1 MRNVTKQK
9 EQEAGFHLDLG
20 NYARILWRKKY
31 FMLVPLAIAFI
42 VASVGVRF
50 LVPEYE
56 STSVIRVLT
65 PSTSTGDV
73 DQMMRGGGGRNTRDE
88 KTKKQMETDLLGSNF
103 LDELI
108 KKLGIDRDPEVIA
121 KAELAHQQYPALSTE
136 ELVFRRLREF
146 LKKRIK
152 IEEGGGSGTFKIA
165 YSDPNPDACY
175 VIADAITQLYIDMQ
189 RKQAMTTLSVV
200 SDFSEEQLT
209 VAKDRL
215 DKSEKEL
222 SDFQEAL
229 AGRTVSTANPVNDK
243 NVAIAEKLRTDTD
256 LTVRASEST
265 LDKIRGRIAGALGSV
280 PSSDAVMRDPETSK
294 LSNELGV
301 RRENEL
307 LIEIGSDSHSSDPSM
322 DPVVTTQQ
330 ALQRRLSQLSDEAY
344 PNVPVDYRPLLV
356 EYFYQQCEVKA
367 YRRKLQRLDSYV
379 GGFRMQVARNPG
391 EETELQRLKDEVER
405 NRTLYDKFKDQQ
417 NNARIGEAVTQN
429 TTLGTTV
436 TVLEAPAKP
445 VSPVRP
451 DKIKILV
458 LCFLFGATVGAA
470 GLLLT
475 EFTDSSYRSV
485 DDVEKQLGLRVL
497 GTIPRV
503 GNARWVSETS
513 RKRTVIWVAVCV
525 TFVCV
530 FISAFYFYGKS
541 SREHLIDL
549 NPSVSTKTEAPQP

>member
-1 MRNVTKQK
+1 MRNVTQQK
-9 EQEAGFHLDLG
+9 EQEPGFHLDLG

-31 FMLVPLAIAFI
+31 FLLVPLAIAFI

-56 STSVIRVLT
+56 SSSLIRIGT
-65 PSTSTGDV
+65 PSTSGEMDQLTGV
-73 DQMMRGGGGRNTRDE
+73 RGGRGGRDD
-88 KTKKQMETDLLGSNF
+88 KTKKQLETDLLGSSF
-103 LDELI
+103 LNDLI

-121 KAELAHQQYPALSTE
+121 KAEITHQQYPALSTE
-136 ELVFRRLREF
+136 EIVFRRLREF

-152 IEEGGGSGTFKIA
+152 VDDSGALGTFRLV

-175 VIADAITQLYIDMQ
+175 VIADAITQLYIDTQ
-189 RKQAMTTLSVV
+189 RKQTMTGLRDVQE
-200 SDFSEEQLT
+200 FSQEQLT
-209 VAKDRL
+209 IAKDRL
-215 DKSEKEL
+215 DKSEREL
-222 SDFQEAL
+222 ADFQERIASVV
-229 AGRTVSTANPVNDK
+229 VSTANPVGAT
-243 NVAIAEKLRTDTD
+243 NVAIAEKLRTDLD

-265 LDKIRGRIAGALGSV
+265 LSKISQRIAGALGSM
-280 PSSDAVMRDPETSK
+280 PSGDAVARDPETAK
-294 LSNELGV
+294 LVNELGV

-307 LIEIGSDSHSSDPSM
+307 LIEISGSDGRNTDPSL
-322 DPVVTTQQ
+322 DPVVATQQ
-330 ALQRRLSQLSDEAY
+330 ALQRRLSQLSDESYA
-344 PNVPVDYRPLLV
+344 NVPIDYRPLLV
-356 EYFYQQCEVKA
+356 EYFYQQSEVRA

-379 GGFRMQVARNPG
+379 GQFRSQVAQNPAQ
-391 EETELQRLKDEVER
+391 ETELQRLKDEVDR
-405 NRTLYDKFKDQQ
+405 NRTLYDKFKDSQQ
-417 NNARIGEAVTQN
+417 NASIGEAVTQN
-429 TTLGTTV
+429 QTLGTTV

-485 DDVEKQLGLRVL
+485 DDVEKQLSLRVL

-549 NPSVSTKTEAPQP
+549 NPSMSTQTEAPQP

>member
-1 MRNVTKQK
+1 MRNVTQHK
-9 EQEAGFHLDLG
+9 EQEPGFHLDLG

-31 FMLVPLAIAFI
+31 FLLVPLAIAFI

-50 LVPEYE
+50 LIPEYE
-56 STSVIRVLT
+56 ASSVIRIGN
-65 PSTSTGDV
+65 SSASADV
-73 DQMMRGGGGRNTRDE
+73 DPLTGNRGGRRSQDE
-88 KTKKQMETDLLGSNF
+88 KTKKQLETDLLGSSF
-103 LDELI
+103 LDDLI

-121 KAELAHQQYPALSTE
+121 KAEIAHQQYPALSTE

-152 IEEGGGSGTFKIA
+152 VDDAGGSGTFRVVYA
-165 YSDPNPDACY
+165 DPNPDACY
-175 VIADAITQLYIDMQ
+175 VIADAITQLYIDTQ
-189 RKQAMTTLSVV
+189 RKQAMTSLSVV

-222 SDFQEAL
+222 SDFQEGL
-229 AGRTVSTANPVNDK
+229 AGRTISIANPVNDK
-243 NVAIAEKLRTDTD
+243 NVAIAEKLRTDLD

-265 LDKIRGRIAGALGSV
+265 LDKIRGRISGALGSV
-280 PSSDAVMRDPETSK
+280 PSSEPVTRDLETSK

-307 LIEIGSDSHSSDPSM
+307 LIEIGSETHSSDPSL

-367 YRRKLQRLDSYV
+367 SRRKLQKLDNYL
-379 GGFRMQVARNPG
+379 GQFRSQVALAPQQ
-391 EETELQRLKDEVER
+391 ETELQRLKDEVER
-405 NRTLYDKFKDQQ
+405 NRTLYDKFKDSQ
-417 NNARIGEAVTQN
+417 NNTRINEAVTQN
-429 TTLGTTV
+429 TTLGTAV

>member
-1 MRNVTKQK
+1 MRNIGQHK
-9 EQEAGFHLDLG
+9 EQDPGFHLDLG

-31 FMLVPLAIAFI
+31 FLLVPLAIAFI

-56 STSVIRVLT
+56 ASSLIRIGNPNVPTSDAGQYV
-65 PSTSTGDV
+65 P
-73 DQMMRGGGGRNTRDE
+73 GGRSNRDE
-88 KTKKQMETDLLGSNF
+88 KTKKQLETDLLGSSF
-103 LDELI
+103 LDDLI

-121 KAELAHQQYPALSTE
+121 KAEIAHQTYPALSTE
-136 ELVFRRLREF
+136 ELVFRRLRDF

-152 IEEGGGSGTFKIA
+152 VDDEGGSATFRVS

-175 VIADAITQLYIDMQ
+175 VIADAITQLYIDTQ
-189 RKQAMTTLSVV
+189 RKQTVQSLNNVQTYT
-200 SDFSEEQLT
+200 DEQLA
-209 VAKDRL
+209 VYKDRL
-215 DKSEKEL
+215 DKSEKDL
-222 SDFQEAL
+222 SDFQERIAST
-229 AGRTVSTANPVNDK
+229 TVSTANPVNDK
-243 NVAIAEKLRTDTD
+243 NVAVSEKVRNDLD

-265 LDKIRGRIAGALGSV
+265 LDKIRSRIASALGNM
-280 PSSDAVMRDPETSK
+280 PSSEPVARDPEVAK
-294 LSNELGV
+294 LANELGD
-301 RRENEL
+301 RRESEL
-307 LIEIGSDSHSSDPSM
+307 LIQLSGEEHAVDPSM
-322 DPVVTTQQ
+322 DPVVATQQ
-330 ALQRRLSQLSDEAY
+330 ALQRRLSQVTENAY
-344 PNVPVDYRPLLV
+344 DNVPPDYRPLLV
-356 EYFYQQCEVKA
+356 EYFYQQIEVKA
-367 YRRKLQRLDSYV
+367 YRRKLQRIDNYI
-379 GGFRMQVARNPG
+379 GQFRSQVALAPG
-391 EETELQRLKDEVER
+391 QETELQRLKDEAER
-405 NRTLYDKFKDQQ
+405 NRTVYNNLKESKQQ
-417 NNARIGEAVTQN
+417 ASSLVDATSNP
-429 TTLGTTV
+429 TLGTTV

-451 DKIKILV
+451 DKVKILI

-485 DDVEKQLGLRVL
+485 EDVEKQLGVRVL

-503 GNARWVSETS
+503 GNTRWVSETS

-549 NPSVSTKTEAPQP
+549 NPSISKQTEAPR

>member
-1 MRNVTKQK
+1 VRNITQQK
-9 EQEAGFHLDLG
+9 EQDPGFHLDLG

-31 FMLVPLAIAFI
+31 FLLIPLAIAFI

-50 LVPEYE
+50 LIPEYE
-56 STSVIRVLT
+56 ASSVIRIGSPSSSADMDQLT
-65 PSTSTGDV
+65 GN
-73 DQMMRGGGGRNTRDE
+73 RGGRRSENE
-88 KTKKQMETDLLGSNF
+88 KTKKQLETDLLGSNF

-121 KAELAHQQYPALSTE
+121 KAEIAHQQYPALSTE

-152 IEEGGGSGTFKIA
+152 IDDEGGSGTFRVS

-175 VIADAITQLYIDMQ
+175 VIADAITQLYIDTQ

-215 DKSEKEL
+215 DKSERDL
-222 SDFQEAL
+222 AAFQESV
-229 AGRTVSTANPVNDK
+229 AGRTISIANPLNDK
-243 NVAIAEKLRTDTD
+243 NVAVAEKLRTDLD

-265 LDKIRGRIAGALGSV
+265 LEKIRSRIAGALGSV
-280 PSSDAVMRDPETSK
+280 PSSDPVARDPETSK
-294 LSNELGV
+294 LTNELGV

-307 LIEIGSDSHSSDPSM
+307 LTEIGSETHATDPSL

-367 YRRKLQRLDSYV
+367 FRRKLQKLDSYV
-379 GGFRMQVARNPG
+379 GQFRAQVAMAPAQ
-391 EETELQRLKDEVER
+391 ETEFQRLKDEVER
-405 NRTLYDKFKDQQ
+405 NRALYDKFKDSQQ
-417 NNARIGEAVTQN
+417 NARLGEDITRN
-429 TTLGTTV
+429 TTLGTSV

-475 EFTDSSYRSV
+475 EFTDSSYRNV

-513 RKRTVIWVAVCV
+513 RKRTMIWVAVCV

-541 SREHLIDL
+541 SRDHLIEL
-549 NPSVSTKTEAPQP
+549 NPSLSTQTEAPQP